1 MINILKHIEELRPF
15 LREMI
20 IKGDLAMVNGSFH
33 RCKDVKCK
41 ECEFYNSIYWCVD
54 TILEWL
60 FSENEEEVKDEELNE
75 KS

>member
-20 IKGDLAMVNGSFH
+20 IKGDLAMVNGSFL

-41 ECEFYNSIYWCVD
+41 ECEFYNSIYGIYRCAD

-60 FSENEEEVKDEELNE
+60 FSENEEEVE
-75 KS
+75 